1 MFNVFKRVK
10 EGKGKKEEDRLLTL
24 FNRDYYT
31 SNRKRKYFCKE
42 I

>member
-1 MFNVFKRVK
+1 MVKREEGGKRK
-10 EGKGKKEEDRLLTL
+10 EMEEDRLLTL

-31 SNRKRKYFCKE
+31 SNGKRKYFCKE